1 MDFYSLRMFRSL
13 FLILTFI
20 ITGTAAYSADRVDSL
35 RTLLATASVE
45 DSIRLL
51 KELGDAYF
59 NEEDYKN
66 SIDYFFAS
74 LNLAESK
81 NNTDGAANASNNIGS
96 VYYNTE
102 NFPKALFYFNKS
114 LGYYLEND
122 NEERQG
128 TVYNN
133 LALVYYETDSLDKA
147 IGFYNK
153 ALRIKRKFDQKR
165 DVGAILHN
173 LGLVYMHTG
182 NFNASIKNLMEARE
196 IFTELGNMRFVANAT
211 NNIGRAYYQF
221 GKYDEALTYFEDGIE
236 EAKAIKSSFL
246 LMDNYKYQADCY
258 AKMQDFESAYWYT
271 NEYYNLKDSLLNIE
285 KEKELA
291 EIQAKYEDEKQQR
304 EHDLLKK
311 ENETKAATIKMQK
324 IVGIGIA
331 IISIL
336 AVTVAV
342 IYYRGYVNKQ
352 RANELLTAQKME
364 IEQKNRT
371 LSLLND
377 EINNQ
382 NKAISHQKQELEELN
397 NIKDKLFSIISHEFR
412 SPLNSL
418 KGTLAL
424 LKVGALNEQ
433 ELNIIS
439 NELTDKIN
447 STSIFLDNL
456 LNWAKSQMQGISPK
470 PISLD
475 LKEIAEENIDFLLS
489 LAEKKKVKLES
500 RIDRPFIARAD
511 PNMIHLVVRN
521 LISNAIKFSMRGSH
535 IQVMCEQKNDDI
547 IFAVKDNG
555 IGMSKENQ
563 KLLFQIHSFT
573 TRGTANERG
582 TGLGLFISKNFVE
595 SNKGKIWVES
605 EEGVGS
611 TFYFSVP
618 VN

>member
-1 MDFYSLRMFRSL
+1 MQRYL
-13 FLILTFI
+13 FILLTFI
-20 ITGTAAYSADRVDSL
+20 YSATALRASDKVDSL
-35 RTLLATASVE
+35 RNMLIGASVE
-45 DSIRLL
+45 DSIRVFNVI
-51 KELGDAYF
+51 GDQFF

-66 SIDYFFAS
+66 SIEYFFSS
-74 LNLAESK
+74 LNLAEA
-81 NNTDGAANASNNIGS
+81 NNYIDGAADASNNIGS

-102 NFPKALFYFNKS
+102 NFPEALSYYNKS
-114 LGYYLEND
+114 LGYYLKTN

-133 LALVYYETDSLDKA
+133 LALVYYEIDSLDKA
-147 IGFYNK
+147 INYYKK
-153 ALRIKRKFDQKR
+153 ALGIKKKFDLTR

-173 LGLVYMHTG
+173 LGLVYMHTKD
-182 NFNASIKNLMEARE
+182 FNASIKNLMEARE
-196 IFTELGNMRFVANAT
+196 IFTELNNMRFVANAT
-211 NNIGRAYYQF
+211 NNIGRAYYKF
-221 GKYDEALTYFEDGIE
+221 GKYEEALTYFEQGIE
-236 EAKAIKSSFL
+236 EAGAISSSFL

-258 AKMQDFESAYWYT
+258 AKMEKFHEAYWYT
-271 NEYYNLKDSLLNIE
+271 NQYYNLKDSLLNIE
-285 KEKELA
+285 KEKEIA
-291 EIQAKYEDEKQQR
+291 EIQAKYEDEKRQR
-304 EHDLLKK
+304 ENELLKK
-311 ENETKAATIKMQK
+311 ENEGKAATIRMQK
-324 IVGIGIA
+324 IIGIGIA
-331 IISIL
+331 VISLL
-336 AVTVAV
+336 AVFLAV
-342 IYYRGYVNKQ
+342 IYYRGNINKQ

-377 EINNQ
+377 EINHQ
-382 NKAISHQKQELEELN
+382 NIEISQQKLELEDLN

-470 PISLD
+470 PINLD
-475 LKEIAEENIDFLLS
+475 LKEIAEDNIDFLRS
-489 LAEKKKVKLES
+489 LAEKKKVRLECK
-500 RIDRPFIARAD
+500 IDPPLIARAD
-511 PNMIHLVVRN
+511 SNMMHLVVRN
-521 LISNAIKFSMRGSH
+521 LISNAIKFSMRGGH
-535 IQVMCEQKNDDI
+535 IQVMGEQKDDAI
-547 IFAVKDNG
+547 LFSVKDNG
-555 IGMSKENQ
+555 IGMTKENQ

-611 TFYFSVP
+611 TFFFSVP
-618 VN
+618 LATGTR

>member
-1 MDFYSLRMFRSL
+1 MLRFLFILISFIGVSMSLH
-13 FLILTFI
+13 
-20 ITGTAAYSADRVDSL
+20 AADKIDSL
-35 RTLLATASVE
+35 KNMLASASIE
-45 DSIRLL
+45 DSIRVY
-51 KELGDAYF
+51 KEIGEVYF
-59 NEEDYKN
+59 NDEDFKN
-66 SIDYFFAS
+66 SIDYFFSS
-74 LNLAESK
+74 LKLAETYNKSG
-81 NNTDGAANASNNIGS
+81 GAADASNSIGS

-102 NFPKALFYFNKS
+102 NLPNALSYYIKALS
-114 LGYYLEND
+114 YYRQAN

-133 LALVYYETDSLDKA
+133 LALVYYEMDSLNEA
-147 IGFYNK
+147 ISFYTK
-153 ALRIKRKFDQKR
+153 ALKIKKKYGLQR

-173 LGLVYMHTG
+173 LGLVYMHTKD
-182 NFNASIKNLMEARE
+182 FNSAIKNLMEARE
-196 IFTELGNMRFVANAT
+196 IFIELNNMRFVANAT
-211 NNIGRAYYQF
+211 NNIGRAYYKF
-221 GKYDEALTYFEDGIE
+221 GKYEEALNYFEKGIE
-236 EAKAIKSSFL
+236 EARAINSSFL

-258 AKMQDFESAYWYT
+258 AKMEKFQEAYWYS
-271 NEYYNLKDSLLNIE
+271 NEYYNLKDSLLNID

-291 EIQAKYEDEKQQR
+291 EIQAKYENEKQEQ
-304 EHDLLKK
+304 ENELLKK
-311 ENETKAATIKMQK
+311 ENEANAATIRMQK
-324 IVGIGIA
+324 IIGIGIA
-331 IISIL
+331 IISLL
-336 AVTVAV
+336 AAFLAI
-342 IYYRGYVNKQ
+342 IYYRGNKNKQ
-352 RANELLTAQKME
+352 LANELLTAQKLE
-364 IEQKNRT
+364 IEQKNRA

-382 NKAISHQKQELEELN
+382 NSAIRQQKLELEDLN

-470 PISLD
+470 AITID
-475 LKEIAEENIDFLLS
+475 LKEIADENVEFLRS
-489 LAEKKKVKLES
+489 ISEKKKVRLENK
-500 RIDRPFIARAD
+500 IDRPLIARAD
-511 PNMIHLVVRN
+511 PNMMHLVVRN
-521 LISNAIKFSMRGSH
+521 LISNAVKFTVRGGH
-535 IQVMCEQKNDDI
+535 IQVMGEQRDNTI
-547 IFAVKDNG
+547 VFSVKDDG
-555 IGMSKENQ
+555 IGMSRENQ

-595 SNKGKIWVES
+595 SNNGKIWVES

-611 TFYFSVP
+611 TFFFSLP
-618 VN
+618 VATGIRS

>member
-1 MDFYSLRMFRSL
+1 MLRYL
-13 FLILTFI
+13 FILLTFI
-20 ITGTAAYSADRVDSL
+20 GTTTHASDKADSL
-35 RTLLATASVE
+35 RTLLANVSVE
-45 DSIRLL
+45 DSIQLL
-51 KELGDAYF
+51 KDIGEVYF

-66 SIDYFFAS
+66 SIDYFFSS
-74 LNLAESK
+74 LNLAES
-81 NNTDGAANASNNIGS
+81 NNNFGGAADASNSIGS
-96 VYYNTE
+96 VYYNTD
-102 NFPKALFYFNKS
+102 NFPKALSYYNKA
-114 LGYYLEND
+114 LNYYQTTD

-133 LALVYYETDSLDKA
+133 LALVYYEIDSLDKA
-147 IGFYNK
+147 IRYYDK
-153 ALRIKRKFDQKR
+153 ALRIKRKFEQKQ

-182 NFNASIKNLMEARE
+182 NFNGTIQNLMEARE
-196 IFTELGNMRFVANAT
+196 IFTELNNMRFVANAT
-211 NNIGRAYYQF
+211 NNIGRAYFKF
-221 GKYDEALTYFEDGIE
+221 GKYEEALTYFEKGIE
-236 EAKAIKSSFL
+236 EAKTINSSFL

-258 AKMQDFESAYWYT
+258 AKMEEFQKAYWYT
-271 NEYYNLKDSLLNIE
+271 NEYYHLKDSLLNID

-291 EIQAKYEDEKQQR
+291 EIQAKYEDEKRQR
-304 EHDLLKK
+304 ENELLKK
-311 ENETKAATIKMQK
+311 ENDAKAATIKLQY
-324 IVGIGIA
+324 ILGIGIG
-331 IISIL
+331 IISLL
-336 AVTVAV
+336 AVILAV
-342 IYYRGYVNKQ
+342 IYYRGNKNKQ
-352 RANELLTAQKME
+352 RANELLTAQKVE

-377 EINNQ
+377 EINHQ
-382 NKAISHQKQELEELN
+382 NIAISQQKLELEDLN
-397 NIKDKLFSIISHEFR
+397 SIKDKLFSIISHEFR

-470 PISLD
+470 PITLD
-475 LKEIAEENIDFLLS
+475 LKEIADENVDFLRSLS
-489 LAEKKKVKLES
+489 EKKKVRLENK
-500 RIDRPFIARAD
+500 IDHPLIARAD
-511 PNMIHLVVRN
+511 PNMMHLVVRN
-521 LISNAIKFSMRGSH
+521 LISNAIKFSIRGGL
-535 IQVMCEQKNDDI
+535 IQVMGEQIDNTI
-547 IFAVKDNG
+547 VFSVKDNG
-555 IGMSKENQ
+555 IGMTKENQ

-611 TFYFSVP
+611 TFFFSIP
-618 VN
+618 VAAGIK